1 MNYWFVSALIF
12 KLVLIYQ
19 PASMGRISTA
29 KTKTPWRR
37 LGIFNPFS
45 GETQPLD
52 PLRPWKI
59 ISQNNVFIIYL
70 SVLLFAF
77 YAFTRHGFN
86 WIALSTSLIA
96 SVPVGVAIAF
106 FETQAMEFR
115 RKHRR
120 TGFWFYLLYRTMRVT
135 FWFMI
140 LFFFIMNIVLWLDVN
155 TYETIFPDSL
165 HDFFATRKLFE
176 FLGLSLIIS
185 LVSNFMDELH
195 RKLGRD
201 AIYNLV
207 FGKYHQVKQEDRI
220 FLFVDLNHSTD
231 IAEAMGELE
240 YSHFLQDYFYD
251 ISEPIARYFGR
262 VYQYVGDQIVVTW
275 PVKKGLRY
283 AVCVRCFFAVQK
295 QIKRFEKQYMERYGR
310 MPEFKAALHGGT
322 VVISEVGKYKSEI
335 AYHGDVLNTTARM
348 QSKCHDMNADL
359 IVSDWIIDNVT
370 MPKYLKVEPLGQFQL
385 KGKQQEIELY
395 SVWLSQ
401 KQQEEKKRKQRG
413 LFRRKIIAENTE

>member
-1 MNYWFVSALIF
+1 
-12 KLVLIYQ
+12 
-19 PASMGRISTA
+19 MGRISA
-29 KTKTPWRR
+29 ARPKTPWRR

-45 GETQPLD
+45 GESQSLD

-70 SVLLFAF
+70 SILLFAF
-77 YAFTRHGFN
+77 YAFTRHGLN

-96 SVPVGVAIAF
+96 SLPVGFAIAF

-220 FLFVDLNHSTD
+220 FLFIDLNHSTD

-275 PVKKGLRY
+275 PMKKGLRY
-283 AVCVRCFFAVQK
+283 AVCLRCFFAVQK

-359 IVSDWIIDNVT
+359 IVSDWVIDNVT
-370 MPKYLKVEPLGQFQL
+370 MPKYLKVEPLGSFQL

-401 KQQEEKKRKQRG
+401 KQQEEKQRKQRG
-413 LFRRKIIAENTE
+413 LFRRKILAEKTE